1 MLNSYVIYIQNQS
14 KMLKEVVGMS
24 LSMVQFWLI
33 AIALLLLIE
42 FATSA
47 LTTIWFAGG
56 ALIALLCAVAGGPVW
71 LQVALFLAGSALL
84 LLLTRPMAVKMM
96 YKGTIR
102 TNADSLIGKEAVVTE
117 KIDNLRSTGT
127 VQVNGQEWTARSVN
141 PEHVIE
147 KEEIVMV
154 RSIEGVKLIVGKR
167 IDSAEAPEE

>member
-1 MLNSYVIYIQNQS
+1 
-14 KMLKEVVGMS
+14 MLKEVVRMS

-42 FATSA
+42 FETSA

-71 LQVALFLAGSALL
+71 LQVVLFLAGSGLL
-84 LLLTRPMAVKMM
+84 LLLTRSMAVKMM
-96 YKGTIR
+96 HKGTVR
-102 TNADSLIGKEAVVTE
+102 TNADSLIGKEAVVIE
-117 KIDNLRSTGT
+117 KIDNLHSTGT

-147 KEEIVMV
+147 KDEIVMV

-167 IDSAEAPEE
+167 IDSSEATKA

>member
-1 MLNSYVIYIQNQS
+1 MGPGILEVLFEYWPIF
-14 KMLKEVVGMS
+14 LKGLVGTLKYAFIAVS
-24 LSMVQFWLI
+24 LGSIL
-33 AIALLLLIE
+33 
-42 FATSA
+42 
-47 LTTIWFAGG
+47 G

-71 LQVALFLAGSALL
+71 LQVVLFLAGSALL

-96 YKGTIR
+96 YKGTVR

-117 KIDNLRSTGT
+117 KIDNLHSTGT